1 MGYIKA
7 KEVRGYKFEDEM
19 VCCDCATKSELKTPK
34 LEEVITD
41 SQINDDDYYLCD
53 RCEELL

>member
-7 KEVRGYKFEDEM
+7 DEVRAYRFEDDM
-19 VCCDCATKSELKTPK
+19 VCCHCATRQELQALKV
-34 LEEVITD
+34 EEVITG
-41 SQINDDDYYLCD
+41 SQINDDDYYFCD